1 MNMLRLSLLALL
13 ALAPALA
20 AAAEPE
26 FTLNIRGHRF
36 EPAEITVPAGQKLK
50 LLVTNLDATP
60 EEFESRQLGR
70 EKVVAAGKTVTINIG
85 PLKAGEYPFAGEYNE
100 ATAKGKLIA
109 K

>member
-1 MNMLRLSLLALL
+1 MNKLRVSLLA
-13 ALAPALA
+13 ALMLSPALSLA
-20 AAAEPE
+20 ADTG
-26 FTLNIRGHRF
+26 FKINIREHRF
-36 EPAEITVPAGQKLK
+36 EPAEITVPAGQKVK

-100 ATAKGKLIA
+100 ATAKGKVIA